1 MIYEYMKD
9 KYGHRK
15 GVVCATSKI
24 GIGWSLCNKKDR
36 FNRDFALKIAEGRA
50 RKYEK
55 IVQEVDEDGYEIKV
69 PDSIY
74 PLFEKMVDR
83 AERYYQEDKASNA

>member
-50 RKYEK
+50 H
-55 IVQEVDEDGYEIKV
+55 
-69 PDSIY
+69 
-74 PLFEKMVDR
+74 
-83 AERYYQEDKASNA
+83 